1 MKYIKT
7 YENNNWLLKE
17 FIDAIYKDAEYY
29 DDIKSED
36 NGLLKR
42 VKYYVF
48 DRKIDINGKYIN
60 VDNGSEE
67 TPLHKVIHMYD
78 FPKYV
83 YAEKIAIF
91 LINNGAD
98 VNIKTSYGSTPLMLA
113 TSIGSV
119 RIVKKLIEKDADVD
133 AQDKYGNTAFIEG
146 INTRYGF
153 NQQEVG
159 ELIKAGADWFLA
171 NNKGEYPYKL
181 LRIRLG
187 DYGMKN
193 TIAKLYPEEYEN
205 AVMIANAKKYNL

>member
-1 MKYIKT
+1 MKYIKQ
-7 YENNNWLLKE
+7 YEKNDWLLKE
-17 FIDAIYKDAEYY
+17 FINAIYKDAEYY

-42 VKYYVF
+42 VKHYII
-48 DRKIDINGKYIN
+48 DRKVDINGKYTN
-60 VDNGSEE
+60 VDNRSEE
-67 TPLHKVIHMYD
+67 TPLHMVIHLYNY
-78 FPKYV
+78 PKYV

-98 VNIKTSYGSTPLMLA
+98 INIKTSYGFTPLMLA

-119 RIVKKLIEKDADVD
+119 RIVKKLIEKGADVD
-133 AQDKYGNTAFIEG
+133 AQDNDGNTAFIKG

-153 NQQEVG
+153 NEQEVG

-181 LRIRLG
+181 LKIRLG
-187 DYGMKN
+187 DYSMKN
-193 TIAKLYPEEYEN
+193 IIAKNYPEEYEN
-205 AVMIANAKKYNL
+205 AVMIANAKKYNI